1 MRPSA
6 KMIPHKSQRPSAKAI
21 PSLSV
26 KLPDIHPT
34 KVLLIKDKFP
44 NRFMFPPVTVAP
56 NLNISKPSAKTTN
69 PLA

>member
-26 KLPDIHPT
+26 QLPDIHPT
-34 KVLLIKDKFP
+34 KILIKDKLP

-56 NLNISKPSAKTTN
+56 NLNISRPSAKTTN